1 MFGGAGAAAMA
12 IMAGAS
18 VAGVGLAI
26 KQGEDSKAAN
36 AAAIAA
42 QKEALKRQ
50 QEQERINLYIGIA
63 GLVISVASIL
73 VIFYLYR
80 RQ

>member
-1 MFGGAGAAAMA
+1 MAAMG
-12 IMAGAS
+12 IMAAAS
-18 VAGVGLAI
+18 VAGVGLAW
-26 KQGEDSKAAN
+26 KQGEDAKAAN
-36 AAAIAA
+36 EAALES
-42 QKEALKRQ
+42 QKAALKRQ